1 MVSVSSEEI
10 DENGNEPS
18 KQSVKHLESDAV
30 TNIETVLN
38 AYWGSSEDKV
48 TKQEKIQLKNVYS
61 QPKNFLFDK
70 YTKTCSK

>member
-48 TKQEKIQLKNVYS
+48 TKQEKIQLKNV
-61 QPKNFLFDK
+61 
-70 YTKTCSK
+70 